1 MGVALLALAIA
12 LSGTA
17 YAANKIGSNQIKANA
32 VTTSKIKNNAVT
44 PAKTSAF
51 KTLGNGIR
59 MVATDGPTLD
69 AARAAAPARR
79 LFRKGP
85 LTIYAK
91 CYRDS
96 VLNTLEGSMFMRTT
110 RDFSIMEGDDD
121 RAGGAAASDYLNRN
135 TLEPDRQ
142 LDGTSVTGTDTA
154 YDETE
159 AMAAAPGGPRIS
171 ILTGVG
177 VKNGPAF
184 ANGPYG
190 PGNSCIFQ
198 GGAFG

>member
-17 YAANKIGSNQIKANA
+17 YAANKIGSNQIKSNA
-32 VTTSKIKNNAVT
+32 VTTSKIKSNAVT
-44 PAKTSAF
+44 PAKTSAY
-51 KTLGNGIR
+51 KTLGNGVRI
-59 MVATDGPTLD
+59 VATNGPTLD

-79 LFRKGP
+79 IYRKGP
-85 LTIYAK
+85 LTVYAK

-96 VLNTLEGSMFMRTT
+96 VLNVLEGSMFMRTT

-121 RAGGAAASDYLNRN
+121 KAGGAAASDYLNRN
-135 TLEPDRQ
+135 TLEADRQ
-142 LDGTSVTGTDTA
+142 LDAATVTGA
-154 YDETE
+154 GASYAESET
-159 AMAAAPGGPRIS
+159 MAAAPGGPAVSFI
-171 ILTGVG
+171 TGVG

-190 PGNSCIFQ
+190 PGNACIFQ
-198 GGAFG
+198 GGAIG

>member
-1 MGVALLALAIA
+1 
-12 LSGTA
+12 
-17 YAANKIGSNQIKANA
+17 

-51 KTLGNGIR
+51 KTLLNGVRIA
-59 MVATDGPTLD
+59 ATDGLTLD

-79 LFRKGP
+79 LYRKGP

-96 VLNTLEGSMFMRTT
+96 VTNVLEGGMYVRTT

-121 RAGGAAASDYLNRN
+121 RFGGAAAADYLNRN
-135 TLEPDRQ
+135 TLEVDRQ
-142 LDGTSVTGTDTA
+142 LDTTSVTGTDTTYA
-154 YDETE
+154 EAE
-159 AMAAAPGGPRIS
+159 AMVAAPGGPAIS
-171 ILTGVG
+171 ILTGVAL
-177 VKNGPAF
+177 KNGPAF

-190 PGNSCIFQ
+190 PGNSCFVQ
-198 GGAFG
+198 GGVFG